1 MRIISLENLVSIVSC
16 LLTVSVGI
24 AQNNLNKVGDIIDYR
39 NNNDSIVDTIYSIKD
54 VDEPYQFLEGEA
66 DFLSNIISSIMLEND
81 FDVSSVQSRVY
92 MKFVVEK
99 DGSVSNLDIMNGGY
113 TLSKNIL
120 ETLNMVKI
128 QPAKRKGEAV
138 RSYTVLPI
146 CVYLR

>member
-24 AQNNLNKVGDIIDYR
+24 AQNNLNKGGDIIDYR